1 MKKVLAFFLI
11 GISSQIVT
19 AQYTDIINSKRPGF
33 SESPYGIG
41 KNVYQIETDFFYRS
55 SDNLSYYDK
64 PSTFG
69 SSINIRVGQFLE
81 KMEMNANISYQ
92 NDEIRAIA
100 GKNYNK
106 YGISD
111 VSFGVKYLVF
121 QQDYT
126 DKTKEIRSWK
136 KRTSYDSK
144 RYIPSVGIYAG
155 IHTNFLVDDTFLQKD
170 AFIEGNS
177 YEDGMSYKGAL
188 LLQND
193 FTDRFVVLT
202 NLIADRITTANEF
215 YTYILTATYAVNQN
229 WSFFAEN
236 QGKYKKNYSPEY
248 QIGAGLAYLIS
259 PNLQVDISART
270 NFFDNYSYVYASTG
284 IAWRLDKHKDEPLK
298 NEMPKAKKLK
308 KNKKSAMKRLLQKKY
323 KKKKL

>member
-1 MKKVLAFFLI
+1 MKKILVFLLI
-11 GISSQIVT
+11 GISNQLVT

-41 KNVYQIETDFFYRS
+41 KNVYQLETDFFYRS

-69 SSINIRVGQFLE
+69 TSMNIRVGQFLE
-81 KMEMNANISYQ
+81 KLEMNANITYQ
-92 NDEIRAIA
+92 NDEIQAIA
-100 GKNYNK
+100 GPNYNH

-111 VSFGVKYLVF
+111 FSLGVKYLIF
-121 QQDYT
+121 QKEFT
-126 DKTKEIRSWK
+126 DKSKEIRSWV

-155 IHTNFLVDDTFLQKD
+155 VHTNFLVNDSFLQKD

-202 NLIADRITTANEF
+202 NLIADRITSNNEF
-215 YTYILTATYAVNQN
+215 YSYIITATYAVNQN

-236 QGKYKKNYSPEY
+236 QGKYKKKYSPEY
-248 QIGAGLAYLIS
+248 QIGGGLAYLIS
-259 PNLQVDISART
+259 PNLQLDISART

-284 IAWRLDKHKDEPLK
+284 FAWRLDRHQDEK
-298 NEMPKAKKLK
+298 IQKEKPKAKNLR
-308 KNKKSAMKRLLQKKY
+308 KNKKSALKRLFQKKY
-323 KKKKL
+323 KKKKM